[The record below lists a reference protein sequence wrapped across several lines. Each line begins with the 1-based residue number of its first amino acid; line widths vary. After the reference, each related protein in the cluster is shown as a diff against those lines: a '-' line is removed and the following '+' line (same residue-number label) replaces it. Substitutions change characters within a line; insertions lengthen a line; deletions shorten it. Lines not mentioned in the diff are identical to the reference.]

1 MSQMIQLNLVPQ
13 LGSTFKAVNLFMSMH
28 HTEMFNAH
36 SSLLFNKTLNSQGC
50 KMTTIRN
57 VNLGDTLEIKKL
69 SQVSG
74 HNKDILFL
82 TNHTDHPNSQYPKTT
97 DTTRIVRPGTKVA
110 VIAKGKPQTKYK
122 QSYITVVHNN
132 LTFDIFAS
140 DIRRFCK

>member
-1 MSQMIQLNLVPQ
+1 MSQMILLNQAPQ
-13 LGSTFKAVNLFMSMH
+13 HGSTFKAVNLFTLMH

-69 SQVSG
+69 SQVYGS
-74 HNKDILFL
+74 NILFL
-82 TNHTDHPNSQYPKTT
+82 TNHTDHPNSTYPKTT

-110 VIAKGKPQTKYK
+110 VIAIGKSQTKYK